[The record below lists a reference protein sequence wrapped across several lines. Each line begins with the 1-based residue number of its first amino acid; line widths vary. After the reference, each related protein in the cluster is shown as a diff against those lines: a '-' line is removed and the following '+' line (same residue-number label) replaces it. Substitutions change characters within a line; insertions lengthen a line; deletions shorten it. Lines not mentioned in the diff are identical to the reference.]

1 MLSRVIVFLFG
12 LALAEPEVKA
22 TPLHCITCAA
32 QQVTCI
38 STAINQCKEQHACD
52 TLMNASS
59 CVSCVGAA
67 NCGSDPACS
76 DCSLNQL
83 ETVLDF
89 KKLIAASASEEVVA
103 LQEPELRTARC
114 SESQSLMKTCGT
126 RCYSNSDLAGCSA
139 KCLRGVG
146 VQSSCASCFGRKI
159 QCSVRNCMRFCSA
172 DANSAGCRSCV
183 SRSCSNCNSAK
194 SMEPSE
200 DPSEEFFMSAF
211 VALPQ
216 SELEPELRTAR
227 CSESQ
232 SLMKT
237 CGTRCYSNSDLAGC
251 SAKCLRGVGVQSSCA
266 SCFGRKI
273 QCSVRNCLKFCSADA
288 NSAGCRSCVSRSCSN
303 CNSAKSMEPSEDP
316 SEESFMSA
324 LAALSQ
330 SKDEQQPTV
339 FP

>member
-89 KKLIAASASEEVVA
+89 KKLIAASASEEA
-103 LQEPELRTARC
+103 LQ
-114 SESQSLMKTCGT
+114 
-126 RCYSNSDLAGCSA
+126 
-139 KCLRGVG
+139 
-146 VQSSCASCFGRKI
+146 
-159 QCSVRNCMRFCSA
+159 
-172 DANSAGCRSCV
+172 
-183 SRSCSNCNSAK
+183 
-194 SMEPSE
+194 
-200 DPSEEFFMSAF
+200 
-211 VALPQ
+211 
-216 SELEPELRTAR
+216 EPELRTAR

-316 SEESFMSA
+316 SEEFFMSAFVALPQSELEPELRTARCSESQSLMKTCGTRCYSNSDLAGCAANCLRGVGVQSSCASCFGRKIQCSVRNCMRFCSADANSAGCRSCVSRSCSNCNSAKSMEPSEDPSEESFMSA

>member
-1 MLSRVIVFLFG
+1 MASRVLLFFS
-12 LALAEPEVKA
+12 LALVHAEPEVKA

-32 QQVTCI
+32 QQVTCM

-52 TLMNASS
+52 TVMNASS
-59 CVSCVGAA
+59 CVACVGAA

-76 DCSLNQL
+76 DCTLNQL

-89 KKLIAASASEEVVA
+89 KKLIAASASKEEMVS
-103 LQEPELRTARC
+103 QEPELRTARC

-126 RCYSNSDLAGCSA
+126 RCYSNSDLAGCA
-139 KCLRGVG
+139 ANCLRGVG

-159 QCSVRNCMRFCSA
+159 QCSVRNCMRFCSG
-172 DANSAGCRSCV
+172 DAYSPGCRSCV
-183 SRSCSNCNSAK
+183 SRSCSNCNSEK

-200 DPSEEFFMSAF
+200 ESFMSALA
-211 VALPQ
+211 ALSQ
-216 SELEPELRTAR
+216 SELEQELRTAR

-251 SAKCLRGVGVQSSCA
+251 AANCLRGVGVQSSCA

-273 QCSVRNCLKFCSADA
+273 QCSVRNCMRFCSGDA
-288 NSAGCRSCVSRSCSN
+288 YSPGCRSCVSRSCSN
-303 CNSAKSMEPSEDP
+303 CNSEKSMEP

-324 LAALSQ
+324 FALSR
-330 SKDEQQPTV
+330 SEDEQPTV